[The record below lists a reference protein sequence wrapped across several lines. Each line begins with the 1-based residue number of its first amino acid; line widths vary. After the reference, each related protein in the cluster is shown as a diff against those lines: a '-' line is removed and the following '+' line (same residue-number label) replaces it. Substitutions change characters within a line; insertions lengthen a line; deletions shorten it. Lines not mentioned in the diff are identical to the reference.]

1 MYLKAF
7 FFNSLYVL
15 GIVII
20 VISITHMIMNA
31 INRAICIKAMNKAV
45 EEGRF
50 EVVSD
55 EEVKKMLEGDD
66 RYGK

>member
-31 INRAICIKAMNKAV
+31 INRAICLKEMNKAV

-50 EVVSD
+50 EVASD

-66 RYGK
+66 RDGE

>member
-1 MYLKAF
+1 
-7 FFNSLYVL
+7 
-15 GIVII
+15 
-20 VISITHMIMNA
+20 MIMNA

-66 RYGK
+66 RDGK